1 MAEFLCYP
9 TMIHR
14 IPNFF
19 RARLV
24 TCALAFLLC
33 LPLFA
38 DKPNIVVIFADDMG
52 YGDMSNNGHP
62 TIRTP
67 FLDQMASEGQKW
79 TSFYSA
85 SPVCTPSRAA
95 LLTGRYAVRSGMESP
110 HKGVL
115 FPDSTGGLPAAELT
129 IPEMLKS
136 AGYATGMVG
145 KWHLGHLPE
154 FLPTQHG
161 FDSWYGIPYSNDMD
175 LDRPTVTALNG
186 GRLGE
191 WHTGIHWEE
200 PKSEY
205 WQVPLMEG
213 EAILEHAPDQTLLT
227 KNYTA
232 EAIEFIKANR
242 KQPFFL
248 YLAHSM
254 PHVPLFRSEKFE
266 GISTAGLYGDVIEEL
281 DASVGAILQTL
292 KEQGLAENTLVVFT
306 SDNGPW
312 LQFKTQGGIAGPLR
326 GGKFDTHEGG
336 MREPG
341 IFWWPGKIQ
350 PAIIHGIG
358 STLDLMATFASLA
371 GVEVPKTAEDS
382 YDLTATLMNGADS
395 PREELFYY
403 KNARVEALRL
413 GSYKAFFTLEGDPA
427 QTEIQALYNLDHDPG
442 ENYDL
447 RESKPERLH
456 DFIARY
462 HAHRATVKPVEDQL
476 IKR

>member
-1 MAEFLCYP
+1 MIVSYTCFSRAPLMA
-9 TMIHR
+9 
-14 IPNFF
+14 
-19 RARLV
+19 
-24 TCALAFLLC
+24 CALALLSY
-33 LPLFA
+33 LPLCA
-38 DKPNIVVIFADDMG
+38 AKPNIVVIIADDMG

-67 FLDQMASEGQKW
+67 FLDQMAFEGQKW
-79 TSFYSA
+79 PSFYSA

-110 HKGVL
+110 YKGVL

-154 FLPTQHG
+154 YLPTQHG
-161 FDSWYGIPYSNDMD
+161 FDSWYGIPYSNDMN

-186 GRLGE
+186 GGLGKS
-191 WHTGIHWEE
+191 HSGVHWKE
-200 PKSEY
+200 PRSKY
-205 WQVPLMEG
+205 WQVPLMIG
-213 EAILEHAPDQTLLT
+213 ETILEHAPDQTLLT

-232 EAIEFIKANR
+232 KAIEFIKANR
-242 KQPFFL
+242 EQPFFL

-326 GGKFDTHEGG
+326 GGKFDTYEGG

-341 IFWWPGKIQ
+341 IFWWPGKIR

-371 GVEVPKTAEDS
+371 GLEVPKTAEDS
-382 YDLTATLMNGADS
+382 YDLTATLLNGADS
-395 PREELFYY
+395 FRKELFYY

-413 GSYKAFFTLEGDPA
+413 GSYKAIFTSEGDPA
-427 QTEIQALYNLDHDPG
+427 QVNIQALYNLDHDPG

-456 DFIARY
+456 DFINCY

-476 IKR
+476 IIR